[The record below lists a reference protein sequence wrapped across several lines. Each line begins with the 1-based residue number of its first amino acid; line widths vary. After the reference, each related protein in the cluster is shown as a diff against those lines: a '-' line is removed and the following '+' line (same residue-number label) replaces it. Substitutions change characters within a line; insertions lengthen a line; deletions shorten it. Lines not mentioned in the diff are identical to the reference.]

1 MIGMHRGCRSAMP
14 LFCDF
19 YLSAGKV
26 TLIAT
31 DNKDCRHENSWEKV
45 VCRQKQRQKDSDAD
59 PEHDKANCFFHGWPS
74 DPLLI
79 SLFQYMQIMLK

>member
-1 MIGMHRGCRSAMP
+1 MP

-19 YLSAGKV
+19 YSSAGKV

-31 DNKDCRHENSWEKV
+31 DNKDCRHENSREKV

-59 PEHDKANCFFHGWPS
+59 PEHDKANCFFHGWLS

-79 SLFQYMQIMLK
+79 SLFQYMQMMLK